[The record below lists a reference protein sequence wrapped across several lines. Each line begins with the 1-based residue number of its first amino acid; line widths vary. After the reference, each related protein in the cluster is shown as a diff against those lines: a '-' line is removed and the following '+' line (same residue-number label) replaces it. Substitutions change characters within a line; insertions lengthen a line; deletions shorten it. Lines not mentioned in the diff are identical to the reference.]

1 MQLLCVLASSPTSPL
16 SYQLFPWLFLW
27 LFLWHAAAGWQSYC
41 SVINYSYAYFYSY
54 SYTYSYVVSY
64 GTQLLAGSP
73 TYESASRVHS
83 HTCCFKGH
91 VMPSKGLFVFLLA
104 LGKHSEQTL
113 ELLIK
118 FDWRRYEDTRSVR
131 PLAHSGRLHEEDLFS
146 HQHSCET
153 AGVSSCLSCVLRT
166 LE

>member
-1 MQLLCVLASSPTSPL
+1 MQLLAGRPTSELPAIPVAIPMVIPTALPMACSAVELLCLLAGSPTSPL

-41 SVINYSYAYFYSY
+41 SVINYSYGYFYSYSY

-104 LGKHSEQTL
+104 LGKHSEKTL
-113 ELLIK
+113 EWLINK
-118 FDWRRYEDTRSVR
+118 VR
-131 PLAHSGRLHEEDLFS
+131 LA
-146 HQHSCET
+146 Q
-153 AGVSSCLSCVLRT
+153 V
-166 LE
+166 